1 MIYTPT
7 MFEKA
12 QVYYGK
18 HQDKPLAIIIPGRD
32 DMGSQLYKIKRL
44 IFEMLAKAGV
54 NPTDSTNIYF

>member
-1 MIYTPT
+1 MPDAIMIYTPT

-32 DMGSQLYKIKRL
+32 DMGS
-44 IFEMLAKAGV
+44 
-54 NPTDSTNIYF
+54 